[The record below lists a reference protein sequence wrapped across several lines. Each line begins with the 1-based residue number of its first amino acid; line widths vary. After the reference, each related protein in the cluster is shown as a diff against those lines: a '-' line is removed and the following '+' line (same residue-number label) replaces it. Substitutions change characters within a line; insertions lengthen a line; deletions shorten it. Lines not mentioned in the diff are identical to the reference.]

1 MGMVMSTLR
10 ERHPG
15 EMDFGKAGAM
25 AKAALS

>member
-1 MGMVMSTLR
+1 MATLR

-15 EMDFGKAGAM
+15 AMDFGKAGVM